1 MNTVIAVARFEAA
14 EETGMFRF
22 FRGALLHLRI
32 RLLRGPGVGTTVETI
47 LFRIPGDCSILVQ
60 NLTCT

>member
-1 MNTVIAVARFEAA
+1 MNTVIAVARFEAV

-32 RLLRGPGVGTTVETI
+32 RLLRGPGVGTTAETI
-47 LFRIPGDCSILVQ
+47 LFRIP
-60 NLTCT
+60 

>member
-22 FRGALLHLRI
+22 FRGALLLLRI
-32 RLLRGPGVGTTVETI
+32 RLLRCPGIETLAETI
-47 LFRIPGDCSILVQ
+47 AFRIP
-60 NLTCT
+60 

>member
-22 FRGALLHLRI
+22 FRGALLLLRI
-32 RLLRGPGVGTTVETI
+32 RLLQCPGIETLAETI
-47 LFRIPGDCSILVQ
+47 LFRSPGDCSILVQ